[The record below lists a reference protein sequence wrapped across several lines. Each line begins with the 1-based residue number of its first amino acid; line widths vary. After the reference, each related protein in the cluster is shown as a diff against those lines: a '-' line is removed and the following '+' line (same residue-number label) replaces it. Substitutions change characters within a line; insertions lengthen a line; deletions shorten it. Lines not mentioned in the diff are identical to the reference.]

1 MPLPVL
7 HIPRAAGDEDLL
19 RLFLRT
25 DRFWADSVSEGTQ
38 LDSGFALTNKDL
50 PKAWD
55 SNRVIE
61 LALPPGDS
69 PADVV
74 NEVQAHYGAAGL
86 RCWKWEL
93 NSARPSEQTQP
104 LAEHFRSLGW
114 QESTDVVMSLGTPP
128 HLMAL
133 PTAPTDL
140 MILPARAA
148 FAKARELSN
157 EVALQWSE
165 PQIAEARMLHLDD
178 PHCDALVALK
188 DGRAV
193 ASVTVLA
200 VGDIGRIE
208 QVYVANA
215 HRRQGIGR
223 LLMQRALEICARST
237 FRHVLLRLRADNAPA
252 TALYEAMGFR
262 TVGTLQSFLTASAH

>member
-25 DRFWADSVSEGTQ
+25 DRFWADAVAEGTQ
-38 LDSGFALTNKDL
+38 LECGFALTNREL

-61 LALPPGDS
+61 LALPPGTS
-69 PADVV
+69 PADAVH
-74 NEVQAHYGAAGL
+74 EVEAHYAAGL

-93 NSARPSEQTQP
+93 NSSRPAEQTQP

-114 QESTDVVMSLGTPP
+114 RESPDLVMSLATPP
-128 HLMAL
+128 HLMPL
-133 PTAPTDL
+133 PTPPSDL

-148 FAKARELSN
+148 FAKARKLAD
-157 EVALQWSE
+157 EVAAQWSE

-178 PHCDALVALK
+178 PHCDALLALR
-188 DGRAV
+188 DGHAV
-193 ASVTVLA
+193 GSITVLA

-215 HRRQGIGR
+215 HRRRGIGR
-223 LLMQRALEICARST
+223 LLMQRALEICARSM
-237 FRHVLLRLRADNAPA
+237 FRHVLLRLREDNSAA
-252 TALYEAMGFR
+252 MALYELMGFR
-262 TVGTLQSFLTASAH
+262 KVGVIQSFIVPEAF